1 MKTNCVIS
9 FLFNQIHSNV
19 EETSYTP
26 EGFLLRKFKTPLIF
40 FPFQTDL
47 LNFIKEATPHPFK
60 KIYNAKRDTN

>member
-26 EGFLLRKFKTPLIF
+26 EGFLLRKFKTPLII
-40 FPFQTDL
+40 FPFQADL
-47 LNFIKEATPHPFK
+47 LNFHEQEATPRPFWK
-60 KIYNAKRDTN
+60 NIM